1 MIDLDQSDSFAFK
14 RRLKTKREIL
24 ANISWETE
32 VFNIYNPIHSDCSLE
47 SVGFEDDT
55 LGQLPI

>member
-32 VFNIYNPIHSDCSLE
+32 VFNIYNPVHSDCSLE

-55 LGQLPI
+55 LG